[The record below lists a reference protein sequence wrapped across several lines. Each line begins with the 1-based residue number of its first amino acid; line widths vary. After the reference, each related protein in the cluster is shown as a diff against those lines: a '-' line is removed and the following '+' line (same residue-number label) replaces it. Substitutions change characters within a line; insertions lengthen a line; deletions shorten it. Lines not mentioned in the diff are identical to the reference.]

1 MAEMRHLLIGSEPH
15 ALERWKAAFPA
26 GEYASPG
33 GPAKAADV
41 VWMWLQIDQPALPQ
55 IQRFVAQYQAK
66 PLVVLTNLPVAADAI
81 AALKLGVRAY
91 CNAQAGPATFRQI
104 AQVVEAGGIWLGED
118 LAQFLLM
125 NLAAPQN
132 PMTRNDQG
140 AWRQALSQRE
150 IEVAE
155 AVANGASNKVIA
167 RQLGITERTVKAHI
181 TTIFQKLGVHD
192 RLQLALK
199 VTGGSSGALA
209 SG

>member
-1 MAEMRHLLIGSEPH
+1 MAEMHHLLIASEPH
-15 ALERWKAAFPA
+15 ALERWQAAFPT
-26 GEYASPG
+26 GEYARLG
-33 GPAKAADV
+33 GAAKTADV

-55 IQRFVAQYQAK
+55 IQRFVAQYQPK
-66 PLVVLTNLPVAADAI
+66 PMVILTNLPVADDAI

-125 NLAAPQN
+125 NLAAP
-132 PMTRNDQG
+132 RNTMAGSDKG

-155 AVANGASNKVIA
+155 AVANGASNKIIA
-167 RQLGITERTVKAHI
+167 RQLDITERTVKAHI
-181 TTIFQKLGVHD
+181 TTIFQKLGVRD

-199 VTGGSSGALA
+199 VTGN
-209 SG
+209 